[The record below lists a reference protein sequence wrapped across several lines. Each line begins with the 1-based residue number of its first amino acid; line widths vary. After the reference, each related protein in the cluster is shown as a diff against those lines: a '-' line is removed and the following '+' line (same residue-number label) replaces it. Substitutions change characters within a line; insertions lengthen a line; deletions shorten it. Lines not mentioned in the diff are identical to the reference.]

1 MDETTADKMTAAG
14 VQPTVRDLTGVQAAA
29 YVLLLAC
36 AALPVALGLTPD
48 ETFSPGVLI
57 PVACALAL
65 VLAFHAMWPFR
76 GIPGL
81 GWFSRLFSAL
91 IGVVS
96 VAAGW
101 HVLVVGD
108 RYVTYRS
115 ASVLW
120 GCLFGILMTVLVIV
134 GFGRQ
139 MLRRDRS
146 HLIVT
151 LSRCIISGVC
161 SAAAGGWCFLP
172 MLLLEAGR
180 AELRGLGWQYAL
192 VALAVLVLVL
202 CIGAIGVLWRGDA
215 ELVAPRSW
223 IGLALMPVML
233 SGMPVYL
240 GALGL
245 MFPLNW

>member
-1 MDETTADKMTAAG
+1 MTASG
-14 VQPTVRDLTGVQAAA
+14 VQPSVGDLTVVQIVA
-29 YVLLLAC
+29 YALLLAGS
-36 AALPVALGLTPD
+36 ALPVALGMAPD
-48 ETFSPGVLI
+48 ETFSPCALV
-57 PVACALAL
+57 PVGCALAL

-91 IGVVS
+91 LGVVS
-96 VAAGW
+96 VGAGW

-108 RYVTYRS
+108 RFVTYRS

-120 GCLFGILMTVLVIV
+120 GCLFGILLTVLVIV

-161 SAAAGGWCFLP
+161 SVSAGGWCFLP
-172 MLLLEAGR
+172 MLLLEADR
-180 AELRGLGWQYAL
+180 AAARSLEWQYAL
-192 VALAVLVLVL
+192 VAAVVVALVA

-233 SGMPVYL
+233 AGLPVYL